1 MSGTRKFPP
10 SAAFVALA
18 LVGIG
23 LGCAVTIPLAP
34 ATASV
39 AAGTVTLW
47 ALTGTNLIDPSAYSV
62 SGQQV
67 VRTDRSSGFD
77 FAFDVQVDT
86 AKDTIGVFLPRGT
99 LGLYTSGGLQVTTQA
114 YDSIKTAPT
123 TGYQDTLPVAVKV
136 GMVVL
141 AASTEETC
149 PNGQV
154 EPYYAKLQIDSLD
167 LVNRRIVFA
176 ITTDPNCGYRSLVV
190 DSLPPTY

>member
-10 SAAFVALA
+10 SAALVALA

-23 LGCAVTIPLAP
+23 LGCAVTIPLAT
-34 ATASV
+34 ATESV
-39 AAGTVTLW
+39 ASGTVTLW
-47 ALTGTNLIDPSAYSV
+47 ALTGTNLTDPSAYSV
-62 SGQQV
+62 SAQQV

-123 TGYQDTLPVAVKV
+123 SGYQDTLPVPVKV

-141 AASTEETC
+141 AASMEETC

-154 EPYYAKLQIDSLD
+154 EPFYAKLQIDSLD
-167 LVNRRIVFA
+167 LVNRKIVFA

>member
-167 LVNRRIVFA
+167 LVNRKIVFA

>member
-34 ATASV
+34 ATESV

-167 LVNRRIVFA
+167 LVNRKIVFA

>member
-10 SAAFVALA
+10 SAALAALA
-18 LVGIG
+18 LVAIG
-23 LGCAVTIPLAP
+23 LGCSVTIPLAP
-34 ATASV
+34 ATESV

-167 LVNRRIVFA
+167 LVNRKIVFA